1 MSIDK
6 FYTKPWVAK
15 MCCELLD
22 LTEYSHILEPSAGA
36 GAFLPYLPSDKTEAI
51 DLEPDADGIT
61 QMDFFDYK
69 GNPDLVIG
77 NPPFGRVSSLAIK
90 FFNHAATF
98 TDTIAFIIP
107 RTFRRVSV
115 QNKLDL
121 NFHLSLDAEIPMGSF
136 EPETMKAKC
145 CFQVWKRKEY
155 KREKIEL
162 PMTHPDF
169 EVLSYKT
176 VNGKVQAPD
185 NVDFA
190 IRAYGSNIGSISFDI
205 DEIAPKSF
213 HFIRS
218 PIAEDIIDNFEHL
231 EYYPLASWTAR
242 QDSIGKGEL
251 ILLYNQYTSKNSS

>member
-1 MSIDK
+1 
-6 FYTKPWVAK
+6 
-15 MCCELLD
+15 
-22 LTEYSHILEPSAGA
+22 
-36 GAFLPYLPSDKTEAI
+36 
-51 DLEPDADGIT
+51 
-61 QMDFFDYK
+61 
-69 GNPDLVIG
+69 
-77 NPPFGRVSSLAIK
+77 
-90 FFNHAATF
+90 
-98 TDTIAFIIP
+98 
-107 RTFRRVSV
+107 
-115 QNKLDL
+115 
-121 NFHLSLDAEIPMGSF
+121 
-136 EPETMKAKC
+136 
-145 CFQVWKRKEY
+145 
-155 KREKIEL
+155 
-162 PMTHPDF
+162 MTHPDV

-190 IRAYGSNIGSISFDI
+190 VRAYGSNIGTISFDI